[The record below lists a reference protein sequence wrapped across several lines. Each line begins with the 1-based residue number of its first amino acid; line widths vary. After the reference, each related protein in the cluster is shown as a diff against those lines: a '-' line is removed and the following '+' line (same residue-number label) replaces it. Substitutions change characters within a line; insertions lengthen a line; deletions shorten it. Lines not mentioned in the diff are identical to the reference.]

1 MKLHTPTHTRTRT
14 HIKHTH
20 THTDTLTYHRFLAKQ
35 NFPVFSFLFYIFFGA
50 SSTFLQTNELARK
63 TPRGQQQQLANALT
77 IRAATTTTTIEFWAK
92 NISIANTTNA
102 FVTPSPPCACS
113 YCSSISAAEK
123 SRENCVTY
131 SNECM
136 CINVCVRVCVC
147 AGPPRNVKS
156 EIVRR
161 P

>member
-1 MKLHTPTHTRTRT
+1 M
-14 HIKHTH
+14 
-20 THTDTLTYHRFLAKQ
+20 A
-35 NFPVFSFLFYIFFGA
+35 
-50 SSTFLQTNELARK
+50 
-63 TPRGQQQQLANALT
+63 RGQQQQLAN
-77 IRAATTTTTIEFWAK
+77 TTTIEFWAK

-102 FVTPSPPCACS
+102 FVEPPPASCHS
-113 YCSSISAAEK
+113 NCSSISAAEK

-131 SNECM
+131 KAMSV
-136 CINVCVRVCVC
+136 CINVRVSVRECVCLC